1 MKFDKRRASSIFLIL
16 GIVFLAVG
24 IATNN
29 TSFSWAAAAFILIS
43 LVAGGRWLRPR
54 NPRNPRK

>member
-1 MKFDKRRASSIFLIL
+1 MYPNQRKASSVFLIL

-29 TSFSWAAAAFILIS
+29 TAFSWIAVAFILIS
-43 LVAGGRWLRPR
+43 LIAGGRWLRR
-54 NPRNPRK
+54 RRK